1 MSLPAAWV
9 DRIFDKLTITYGR
22 DFTGRYEGL
31 DINAVKSDWGHE
43 LSIFFTHPSAIA
55 HALSNLPDRVPS
67 VVEFKK
73 IARTAPQPE
82 VPVIE
87 HSAAGKERIA
97 SELAKLAPIVK
108 ARHARADSLDWAR
121 RIVAR
126 SLHGEVDMLPLK
138 WAKEVLDKKNAR
150 TAEVDE

>member
-1 MSLPAAWV
+1 MSLPASWV

-43 LSIFFTHPSAIA
+43 LAAFFTHPSAIA

-67 VVEFKK
+67 VIEFKK
-73 IARTAPQPE
+73 IARTAPAPE
-82 VPVIE
+82 VPQVE

-97 SELAKLAPIVK
+97 EELAKLAPIVK
-108 ARHARADSLDWAR
+108 ARYAPVDSMDWAR
-121 RIVAR
+121 RIVER
-126 SLHGEVDMLPLK
+126 SLHGVVDPLPLK
-138 WAKEVLDKKNAR
+138 WAREVLAKKAAL
-150 TAEVDE
+150 TGASA